1 MERANNIAW
10 QPDINRPEEIKNRLE
25 EILEAYCNECGTD
38 KTDIP
43 PQQWTGVL
51 LEMYDRFFALYPKL
65 LKDDNMHCNKYDID
79 KVYIILNIYIRL
91 CSKYKRVVNIKG
103 FCDLTGMDE
112 QTVYNINDKKLGSSG
127 FGLHEK
133 LMKENENSLENALQD
148 RSINPMKI
156 LPILNRRHA
165 WNLPGVTKESSKQ
178 ERLST
183 RSDLVEITAA
193 DSPSLPE

>member
-10 QPDINRPEEIKNRLE
+10 QPDITKPDEIKIRLE
-25 EILEAYCNECGTD
+25 EILEAYCSECGTD

-51 LEMYDRFFALYPKL
+51 LEMYDRFFSLFPKL
-65 LKDDNMHCNKYDID
+65 MKEDNATHNEYSTE
-79 KVYIILNIYIRL
+79 KVYIIYLLYIRL

-112 QTVYNINDKKLGSSG
+112 ETVIHISERKLGSTR

-148 RSINPMKI
+148 KSINPMKI

-165 WNLPGVTKESSKQ
+165 WNLPGVTRESSKQ
-178 ERLST
+178 ERLAT
-183 RSDLVEITAA
+183 RDNLDQIAAA
-193 DSPSLPE
+193 DRPTLPE